1 MSAAWDSADHPTPVS
16 VGPLGW
22 VLMLLRGVVL
32 ATVVLVGLVILLAI
46 RLIERPLYGQG
57 RPVTPHI
64 TQIVC
69 KIAFWI
75 MGLRR
80 AVIGTPMRH
89 RGAVVANHTSW
100 LDIFSLNAAQRIYF
114 VSKSEVASWPGIGW
128 LAKATGTL
136 FIERNPK
143 HARKQTEV
151 FQRRLLDNH
160 RLLFFPEGTS
170 TDGLQ
175 VLPFKTT
182 LFQSFFAP
190 ELRDVIWVQP
200 VTVIY
205 TAPDGTDPRFY
216 GWWGD
221 MSFGGHLLRT
231 LASLRQGQ
239 VTTIYHTPLAVA
251 DFENRKALAQACEAQ
266 VRAAHPSGGIAAPNP
281 AELR

>member
-151 FQRRLLDNH
+151 FQQRLLDNH

-200 VTVIY
+200 VTVLY

-239 VTTIYHTPLAVA
+239 VTTIYHNPLAVA

-266 VRAAHPSGGIAAPNP
+266 VRAAHPSAGLATPNP

>member
-1 MSAAWDSADHPTPVS
+1 MSAAWDSADHPAPDTI
-16 VGPLGW
+16 GPLGW
-22 VLMLLRGVVL
+22 ALALIRGLVL
-32 ATVVLVGLVILLAI
+32 ATVVFTGLLVLLCI
-46 RLIERPLYGQG
+46 RLIERPLCGQG

-64 TQIVC
+64 TQTVC

-80 AVIGTPMRH
+80 EVIGTPMRH

-143 HARKQTEV
+143 HARKQTEI

-170 TDGLQ
+170 TDGKQ

-182 LFQSFFAP
+182 LFQSFFTP
-190 ELRDVIWVQP
+190 ELRDAIWVQP
-200 VTVIY
+200 VTVLY
-205 TAPDGTDPRFY
+205 TAPVGADPRFY

-221 MSFGGHLLRT
+221 MSFGGHLVRT
-231 LASLRQGQ
+231 LASARQGK
-239 VTTIYHTPLAVA
+239 VTSIYHTPLAVA
-251 DFENRKALAQACEAQ
+251 DFDNRKTLAQACETQ
-266 VRAAHPSGGIAAPNP
+266 VRSAHPSDQIAAPNT

>member
-22 VLMLLRGVVL
+22 LLMLLRGMTL

-80 AVIGTPMRH
+80 AVVGTPMRH

-151 FQRRLLDNH
+151 FQQRLLDNH

-200 VTVIY
+200 VTVLY

-266 VRAAHPSGGIAAPNP
+266 VRAAHPSGGACNAKP
-281 AELR
+281 R

>member
-22 VLMLLRGVVL
+22 VLMLLRGMTL

-80 AVIGTPMRH
+80 AVVGTPMRH

-160 RLLFFPEGTS
+160 RLWFLPEGTS

-200 VTVIY
+200 VTVLY
-205 TAPDGTDPRFY
+205 TAPNGTDPRFY

-231 LASLRQGQ
+231 LASQRQGQ

-266 VRAAHPSGGIAAPNP
+266 VRAAHPSAGLATPNP

>member
-22 VLMLLRGVVL
+22 VLMLLRGMTL

-114 VSKSEVASWPGIGW
+114 VSKSEVARWPGIGW

-151 FQRRLLDNH
+151 FQQRLLDNH

-200 VTVIY
+200 VTVLY
-205 TAPDGTDPRFY
+205 NAPDGTDPRFY

>member
-22 VLMLLRGVVL
+22 VLMLLRGVPL

-200 VTVIY
+200 VTVLY

-266 VRAAHPSGGIAAPNP
+266 VRAAHPSAGLATPNP

>member
-1 MSAAWDSADHPTPVS
+1 M
-16 VGPLGW
+16 
-22 VLMLLRGVVL
+22 
-32 ATVVLVGLVILLAI
+32 
-46 RLIERPLYGQG
+46 
-57 RPVTPHI
+57 TPHI

-151 FQRRLLDNH
+151 FQQRLLDNH

-200 VTVIY
+200 VTVLY

-266 VRAAHPSGGIAAPNP
+266 VRAAHPSGGACNAKP
-281 AELR
+281 R

>member
-22 VLMLLRGVVL
+22 VLMLLRGMTL

-64 TQIVC
+64 TQSVC

-151 FQRRLLDNH
+151 FQQRLLDNH
-160 RLLFFPEGTS
+160 RLLFFPEATS

-200 VTVIY
+200 VTVLY
-205 TAPDGTDPRFY
+205 NAPDGTDPRFY

-266 VRAAHPSGGIAAPNP
+266 VRAAHPSAGLAAPNP

>member
-22 VLMLLRGVVL
+22 VLMLLRGMVL

-80 AVIGTPMRH
+80 AVVGTPMRH

-151 FQRRLLDNH
+151 FQQRLLDNH

-200 VTVIY
+200 VTVLY

-266 VRAAHPSGGIAAPNP
+266 VRAAHPSAGLATPNP

>member
-46 RLIERPLYGQG
+46 RLIERPLYGQR

-151 FQRRLLDNH
+151 FQQRLLDNH

-200 VTVIY
+200 VTVLY

-266 VRAAHPSGGIAAPNP
+266 VRAAHPSAGLATPNP

>member
-22 VLMLLRGVVL
+22 VLMLLRGMTL

-151 FQRRLLDNH
+151 FQQRLLDNH

-200 VTVIY
+200 VTVLY

-216 GWWGD
+216 G
-221 MSFGGHLLRT
+221 
-231 LASLRQGQ
+231 
-239 VTTIYHTPLAVA
+239 
-251 DFENRKALAQACEAQ
+251 
-266 VRAAHPSGGIAAPNP
+266 
-281 AELR
+281 

>member
-22 VLMLLRGVVL
+22 VLMLLRGMTL

-200 VTVIY
+200 VTVLY

-266 VRAAHPSGGIAAPNP
+266 VRAAHPSAGPATPNP

>member
-22 VLMLLRGVVL
+22 VLMLLRGMTL
-32 ATVVLVGLVILLAI
+32 ATVVLVGLVILLTI

-143 HARKQTEV
+143 HARKHTEV
-151 FQRRLLDNH
+151 FQQRLLDNH

-190 ELRDVIWVQP
+190 ELRDLIWVQP
-200 VTVIY
+200 VTVVY
-205 TAPDGTDPRFY
+205 TAPDWTDPRFY

-239 VTTIYHTPLAVA
+239 VATIYHTPLAVA

-266 VRAAHPSGGIAAPNP
+266 VRAAHPSAGLAAPNP

>member
-69 KIAFWI
+69 IIAFWI

-80 AVIGTPMRH
+80 AVVGTPMRH

-151 FQRRLLDNH
+151 FQQRLLDNH

-200 VTVIY
+200 VTVLY

-239 VTTIYHTPLAVA
+239 VTTIYHNPLAVA

-266 VRAAHPSGGIAAPNP
+266 VRAAHPSAGLATPNP

>member
-22 VLMLLRGVVL
+22 VLMLLRGVLL

-69 KIAFWI
+69 KTAFWI

-151 FQRRLLDNH
+151 FQQRLLDNH

-170 TDGLQ
+170 TDGQQ

-205 TAPDGTDPRFY
+205 TAPNGTDPRFY

-239 VTTIYHTPLAVA
+239 VTTIYHNPLAVA

-266 VRAAHPSGGIAAPNP
+266 VRAAHPSAGLAAPNP

>member
-22 VLMLLRGVVL
+22 VLMLLRGMAL
-32 ATVVLVGLVILLAI
+32 ATVVLVGLVILLTI
-46 RLIERPLYGQG
+46 RLIERPLSGQG

-151 FQRRLLDNH
+151 FQHRLLDNH

-200 VTVIY
+200 VTVLY

-266 VRAAHPSGGIAAPNP
+266 VRAAHPSAGLAAPNP

>member
-1 MSAAWDSADHPTPVS
+1 MSAAWDSADHPTLVS

-80 AVIGTPMRH
+80 AVVGTPMRH

-151 FQRRLLDNH
+151 FQQRLLDNH

-200 VTVIY
+200 VTVLY

>member
-22 VLMLLRGVVL
+22 VLMLLRGMTL

-80 AVIGTPMRH
+80 AVVGTPMRH

-200 VTVIY
+200 VTVLY

-266 VRAAHPSGGIAAPNP
+266 VRAAHPSAGLATPNP

>member
-151 FQRRLLDNH
+151 FQQRLLDNH

-266 VRAAHPSGGIAAPNP
+266 VRAAHPSAGLATPNP

>member
-46 RLIERPLYGQG
+46 RQIERPLYGQG

-151 FQRRLLDNH
+151 FQQRLLDNH

-170 TDGLQ
+170 TDGQQ

-200 VTVIY
+200 VTVLY
-205 TAPDGTDPRFY
+205 TAPNGTDPRFY

-266 VRAAHPSGGIAAPNP
+266 VRAAHPSAGIAAPNP

>member
-151 FQRRLLDNH
+151 FQQRLLDNH

-190 ELRDVIWVQP
+190 ELRDLIWVQP
-200 VTVIY
+200 VTVLY
-205 TAPDGTDPRFY
+205 TAPNGTDPRFY

-266 VRAAHPSGGIAAPNP
+266 VRAAHPSAGLATPNP

>member
-57 RPVTPHI
+57 RPATPHI

-69 KIAFWI
+69 KTAFWI

-151 FQRRLLDNH
+151 FQQRLLDNH

-200 VTVIY
+200 VTVLY

-239 VTTIYHTPLAVA
+239 VTTIYHNPLAVA

-266 VRAAHPSGGIAAPNP
+266 VRAAHPSAGPAAPNP

>member
-22 VLMLLRGVVL
+22 VLMLLRGMTL
-32 ATVVLVGLVILLAI
+32 ASVVLVGLVILLAI

-190 ELRDVIWVQP
+190 ELRDLIWVQP
-200 VTVIY
+200 VTVVY

>member
-22 VLMLLRGVVL
+22 LLMLLRGMTL

-80 AVIGTPMRH
+80 AVVGTPMRH

-200 VTVIY
+200 VTVLY

-266 VRAAHPSGGIAAPNP
+266 VRAAHPSAGLAAPNP

>member
-22 VLMLLRGVVL
+22 VLMLLRGMVL

-200 VTVIY
+200 VTVLY

-239 VTTIYHTPLAVA
+239 VTTIYHKPLAVA

-266 VRAAHPSGGIAAPNP
+266 VRAAHPSAGLATPNP

>member
-22 VLMLLRGVVL
+22 VLMLLRGMTL

-143 HARKQTEV
+143 HARKQTAV

-200 VTVIY
+200 VTVLY

-239 VTTIYHTPLAVA
+239 VTTIYHNPLAVA

-266 VRAAHPSGGIAAPNP
+266 VRAAHPSAGLAAPNP

>member
-22 VLMLLRGVVL
+22 VLMLLRGMTL

-75 MGLRR
+75 IGLRR

-200 VTVIY
+200 VTVLY

-266 VRAAHPSGGIAAPNP
+266 VRAAHPSAGLAAPNP

>member
-22 VLMLLRGVVL
+22 LLMLLRGMTL

-182 LFQSFFAP
+182 LFQSFFVP

-200 VTVIY
+200 VTVLY
-205 TAPDGTDPRFY
+205 TAPNGTDPRFY

-266 VRAAHPSGGIAAPNP
+266 VRAAHPSAGLAAPNP

>member
-1 MSAAWDSADHPTPVS
+1 
-16 VGPLGW
+16 
-22 VLMLLRGVVL
+22 
-32 ATVVLVGLVILLAI
+32 
-46 RLIERPLYGQG
+46 
-57 RPVTPHI
+57 
-64 TQIVC
+64 
-69 KIAFWI
+69 
-75 MGLRR
+75 
-80 AVIGTPMRH
+80 
-89 RGAVVANHTSW
+89 
-100 LDIFSLNAAQRIYF
+100 

-200 VTVIY
+200 VTVLY
-205 TAPDGTDPRFY
+205 TAPNGTDPRFY

-231 LASLRQGQ
+231 LASQRQGQ

-266 VRAAHPSGGIAAPNP
+266 VRAAHPSAGLATPNP

>member
-22 VLMLLRGVVL
+22 VLMLLRGVLL

-46 RLIERPLYGQG
+46 RLIERPLYGQS
-57 RPVTPHI
+57 RPVTPYI

-69 KIAFWI
+69 KTAFWI

-200 VTVIY
+200 VTVLY

-231 LASLRQGQ
+231 LASVRQGQ

-266 VRAAHPSGGIAAPNP
+266 VRAAHPSAGLAAPNP

>member
-22 VLMLLRGVVL
+22 VLMLLRGVLL

-80 AVIGTPMRH
+80 AVVGTPMRH

-151 FQRRLLDNH
+151 FQQRLLDNH

-200 VTVIY
+200 VTVLY

>member
-1 MSAAWDSADHPTPVS
+1 MNAAWDSADHPTPVS

-22 VLMLLRGVVL
+22 VLMLLRGMTL

-200 VTVIY
+200 VTVLY

-239 VTTIYHTPLAVA
+239 VTTIYHNPLAVA

-266 VRAAHPSGGIAAPNP
+266 VRAAHPSAGLATPNP

>member
-143 HARKQTEV
+143 HARKQTAV

-200 VTVIY
+200 VTVLY

-266 VRAAHPSGGIAAPNP
+266 VRAAHPSGGLAAPNP

>member
-22 VLMLLRGVVL
+22 VLMLLRGVLL

-80 AVIGTPMRH
+80 AVVGTPMRH

-200 VTVIY
+200 VTVLY
-205 TAPDGTDPRFY
+205 TAPNGTDPRFY

>member
-22 VLMLLRGVVL
+22 VLMLLRGVLL

-69 KIAFWI
+69 KTAFWI

-151 FQRRLLDNH
+151 FQQRLLDNH

-170 TDGLQ
+170 TDGQQ

-205 TAPDGTDPRFY
+205 TAPNGTDPRFY

-266 VRAAHPSGGIAAPNP
+266 VRAAHPSAGLAAPNP

>member
-22 VLMLLRGVVL
+22 VLMLLRGMTL

-80 AVIGTPMRH
+80 AVVGTPMRH

-200 VTVIY
+200 VTVLY

-266 VRAAHPSGGIAAPNP
+266 VRAAHPSAGLAAPNP

>member
-69 KIAFWI
+69 KIAFWV

-143 HARKQTEV
+143 HARKQTAV

-190 ELRDVIWVQP
+190 ELRDLIWVQP

-266 VRAAHPSGGIAAPNP
+266 VRAAHPSAGLAAPNP